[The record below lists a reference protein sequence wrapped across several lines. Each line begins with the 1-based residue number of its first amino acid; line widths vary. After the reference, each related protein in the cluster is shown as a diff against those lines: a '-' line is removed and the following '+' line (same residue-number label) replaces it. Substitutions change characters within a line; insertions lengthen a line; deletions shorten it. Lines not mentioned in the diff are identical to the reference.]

1 MLLIHNFKEGV
12 DMEYFLLFLEGI
24 ITFISPCILPLLPL
38 YVSYFIGGNEDDD
51 GKSKYNALVNSLGFV
66 LGFTIIFTLL
76 GTLAGTFGA
85 FIKEQSVII
94 NILGGFIVVLF
105 GANYMGI
112 FKIPFLERSL
122 KINNKIK
129 TFKFISSI
137 AFGIIFA
144 IGWTPCVGTFL
155 GAALMIA
162 VNSQDMVKGTIM
174 LLIYSI
180 GLGIPFVICA
190 LLLDKLK
197 ETFNFIKSNYKVIN
211 NISGIILVIIGI
223 SIMTGHLNKI
233 LSLLRF

>member
-1 MLLIHNFKEGV
+1 
-12 DMEYFLLFLEGI
+12 MEYFLLFLEGI

-38 YVSYFIGGNEDDD
+38 YVSYFAGGNEEYD
-51 GKSKYNALVNSLGFV
+51 KSKYNALGFV

-105 GANYMGI
+105 GVNYMGL

-122 KINNKIK
+122 KINTEIK
-129 TFKFISSI
+129 TFKFLSSI
-137 AFGIIFA
+137 LFGMIFA

-155 GAALMIA
+155 GTALMIA
-162 VNSQDMVKGTIM
+162 VNSQDIVKGTLM
-174 LLIYSI
+174 LLVYSI

-190 LLLDKLK
+190 ILIDKLK
-197 ETFNFIKSNYKVIN
+197 ETFNFIKRNYKVISK
-211 NISGIILVIIGI
+211 ISGIILVIIGI
-223 SIMTGHLNKI
+223 
-233 LSLLRF
+233 

>member
-1 MLLIHNFKEGV
+1 
-12 DMEYFLLFLEGI
+12 MEYILLFLEGI

-38 YVSYFIGGNEDDD
+38 YVSYFAGGNEEDD
-51 GKSKYNALVNSLGFV
+51 KSKYSALVNSLGFV

-76 GTLAGTFGA
+76 GTLAGTFGS
-85 FIKEQSVII
+85 FIKEQSAII

-122 KINNKIK
+122 KMNAEIK
-129 TFKFISSI
+129 TFKFLSSI
-137 AFGIIFA
+137 VFGMIFA

-162 VNSQDMVKGTIM
+162 VNSQDILKSTIM

-190 LLLDKLK
+190 ILIDKLK
-197 ETFNFIKSNYKVIN
+197 ETFNFIKRNYKVIN
-211 NISGIILVIIGI
+211 TISGILLVIIGI
-223 SIMTGHLNKI
+223 SIMTGYLNKV
-233 LSLLRF
+233 LSFFSF

>member
-1 MLLIHNFKEGV
+1 
-12 DMEYFLLFLEGI
+12 MEYFLLFLEGI

-38 YVSYFIGGNEDDD
+38 YVSYFVGGNEEND
-51 GKSKYNALVNSLGFV
+51 KSKYNALVNSLGFV

-76 GTLAGTFGA
+76 GTLAGTFGS

-122 KINNKIK
+122 KMNAEIK
-129 TFKFISSI
+129 TFKFLSSI
-137 AFGIIFA
+137 LFGMIFA

-162 VNSQDMVKGTIM
+162 VNSQDILKGTIM

-190 LLLDKLK
+190 ILIDKLK
-197 ETFNFIKSNYKVIN
+197 ETFNFIKRNYKVIN
-211 NISGIILVIIGI
+211 RISGIILVIIGI
-223 SIMTGHLNKI
+223 SIMTGYLNKI
-233 LSLLRF
+233 LSFINILGGIYE